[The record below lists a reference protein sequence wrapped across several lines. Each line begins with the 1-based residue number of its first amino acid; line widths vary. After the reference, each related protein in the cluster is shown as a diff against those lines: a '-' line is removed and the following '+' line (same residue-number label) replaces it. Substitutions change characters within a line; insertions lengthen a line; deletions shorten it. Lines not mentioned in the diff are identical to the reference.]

1 MLLLI
6 SMLQS
11 LYGHGGGTVVFEPH
25 DDLASCP
32 EGSAFP
38 HTAQAAVVLLAGS
51 SAAAL
56 RRSLNGMMLLYS
68 RAGPDVRS
76 AFHLYV
82 GLDSEDAELRQ
93 IAESFAVDSMGAVKL
108 VHHSTSSS
116 SSGKPVSD
124 NKQYDVQQ
132 KARQAAAPAPAAA
145 VSGAQQPAAKTGK
158 ALAAQRKLLVDAAAP
173 AQASSSRSSSST
185 NSSSSATAGSST
197 SSSKQN
203 AGKQA
208 AAAAATGP
216 APIPEAA
223 SRPAD
228 ATSSPSGHTVPAGS
242 SSSSIASGSAARLDH
257 LRLMLHVFF
266 ECFKYPAVL
275 LLEDDMKLAPDF
287 FEFYAAT
294 QWLLASDPSL
304 YCLSA
309 WNPLGY
315 KQQRV
320 SPRRIVRSDF
330 SPGRGWMLSRQMGLQ
345 LLAAWPQGEGVD
357 WQQHVRSIA
366 VRAGRQ
372 CLVPEMPR
380 MVPAGEVAAA
390 YVCAGL
396 CVSLISSWAETRR
409 PRLQIAPTLHW
420 LRQCQINKVT
430 AVALQL
436 PLF

>member
-1 MLLLI
+1 MLLLLLL
-6 SMLQS
+6 LQS

-56 RRSLNGMMLLYS
+56 KRSLNGMMLLYS
-68 RAGPDVRS
+68 RAGADVRS

-108 VHHSTSSS
+108 VHHSKSSS
-116 SSGKPVSD
+116 KGEAVSD
-124 NKQYDVQQ
+124 NKQYDAQQ
-132 KARQAAAPAPAAA
+132 KRRAAAAPAPTAA
-145 VSGAQQPAAKTGK
+145 VSGVLQPAGKAGK
-158 ALAAQRKLLVDAAAP
+158 ALATQRKLLVDTAHAGKAGS
-173 AQASSSRSSSST
+173 SSSRSSSSNDST
-185 NSSSSATAGSST
+185 GSST
-197 SSSKQN
+197 SSSKQ
-203 AGKQA
+203 AGTKAVTTAPAVPAPAVQA
-208 AAAAATGP
+208 ASKPTA
-216 APIPEAA
+216 
-223 SRPAD
+223 AD
-228 ATSSPSGHTVPAGS
+228 ASSSPSGHTVAAGS
-242 SSSSIASGSAARLDH
+242 SSSISVRLDH

-294 QWLLASDPSL
+294 QWLLASDNSL

-309 WNPLGY
+309 WNSVGY

-320 SPRRIVRSDF
+320 SPRRIVRSDV
-330 SPGRGWMLSRQMGLQ
+330 SPGRGLMLSRQLGLQ
-345 LLAAWPQGEGVD
+345 LLAAWPQGEAVD
-357 WQQHVRSIA
+357 WQQHVRSSA

-372 CLVPEMPR
+372 CLLPEMPR
-380 MVPAGEVAAA
+380 MAPAGELAAH
-390 YVCAGL
+390 
-396 CVSLISSWAETRR
+396 S
-409 PRLQIAPTLHW
+409 
-420 LRQCQINKVT
+420 
-430 AVALQL
+430 
-436 PLF
+436 

>member
-1 MLLLI
+1 VKTTAQLQLLHLISAVMLL
-6 SMLQS
+6 LQS

-32 EGSAFP
+32 EGSASP

-56 RRSLNGMMLLYS
+56 KRSLNGMMLLYS

-108 VHHSTSSS
+108 VHHS
-116 SSGKPVSD
+116 SSGSGVGSKHVSD
-124 NKQYDVQQ
+124 NKQYDAQQ
-132 KARQAAAPAPAAA
+132 EIRQAATPAPAAGA
-145 VSGAQQPAAKTGK
+145 ETAQQ
-158 ALAAQRKLLVDAAAP
+158 LAARAGKVLATQRKLLVDAAP
-173 AQASSSRSSSST
+173 TS
-185 NSSSSATAGSST
+185 NSSSGSSTASTSSGAAGT
-197 SSSKQN
+197 SSSKQA
-203 AGKQA
+203 AGQQPTAAAATAAVAAPVAQTAAAPA
-208 AAAAATGP
+208 AAAA
-216 APIPEAA
+216 
-223 SRPAD
+223 SKPAD
-228 ATSSPSGHTVPAGS
+228 ASTSPSGHTVAAS
-242 SSSSIASGSAARLDH
+242 SSSSNPARLDH

-266 ECFKYPAVL
+266 KCLKYPAVL

-294 QWLLASDPSL
+294 QWLLASDSSL

-309 WNPLGY
+309 WNPVGY

-345 LLAAWPQGEGVD
+345 LLAAWPQGEAVD
-357 WQQHVRSIA
+357 WQQHVRSSA
-366 VRAGRQ
+366 VRGGRQ
-372 CLVPEMPR
+372 CLAPELPR
-380 MVPAGEVAAA
+380 MVPAGEVDYSCTA
-390 YVCAGL
+390 CGTC
-396 CVSLISSWAETRR
+396 CVVRA
-409 PRLQIAPTLHW
+409 
-420 LRQCQINKVT
+420 RQ
-430 AVALQL
+430 
-436 PLF
+436 

>member
-1 MLLLI
+1 VLLLLL
-6 SMLQS
+6 LQS

-32 EGSAFP
+32 EGSASP

-56 RRSLNGMMLLYS
+56 KRSLNGMMLLYS

-82 GLDSEDAELRQ
+82 GMDSEDAELRH

-108 VHHSTSSS
+108 VHHS
-116 SSGKPVSD
+116 SSGSSKHVSD
-124 NKQYDVQQ
+124 NKQYDAQQ
-132 KARQAAAPAPAAA
+132 EIRQAAAPASAAA
-145 VSGAQQPAAKTGK
+145 PDAAQQPAAKAGK
-158 ALAAQRKLLVDAAAP
+158 VMVTQRKLLLDATAAP
-173 AQASSSRSSSST
+173 KGDSSSGSSTTSTSSST
-185 NSSSSATAGSST
+185 STT
-197 SSSKQN
+197 SSSKQ
-203 AGKQA
+203 AGGKHPATA
-208 AAAAATGP
+208 AAAA
-216 APIPEAA
+216 
-223 SRPAD
+223 SKPAD
-228 ATSSPSGHTVPAGS
+228 ASISPSGHTVAAS
-242 SSSSIASGSAARLDH
+242 SSSHPARLDH

-294 QWLLASDPSL
+294 QWLLASDSSL

-309 WNPLGY
+309 WNPVGH

-345 LLAAWPQGEGVD
+345 LLAAWPQGEAVD
-357 WQQHVRSIA
+357 WQQHVRSSA
-366 VRAGRQ
+366 VRADRQ

-380 MVPAGEVAAA
+380 MVPAGEAAL
-390 YVCAGL
+390 CMLHHQQCGL
-396 CVSLISSWAETRR
+396 LSYFVVVVRV
-409 PRLQIAPTLHW
+409 
-420 LRQCQINKVT
+420 LR
-430 AVALQL
+430 
-436 PLF
+436 